1 MAVGRLGAI
10 FGPLLAA
17 ALLGAGAGASGVL
30 LTLLPITAVAGGATM
45 ALIDR
50 PRLAD

>member
-1 MAVGRLGAI
+1 MR
-10 FGPLLAA
+10 
-17 ALLGAGAGASGVL
+17 GAGAGASGVL
-30 LTLLPITAVAGGATM
+30 LALLPITAVAGGATM